1 MNRQETA
8 RLLVLINQ
16 AYPRFEIPS
25 DKIVDTAN
33 LWAEMFKDKPYE
45 NVSQAVKQLITEL
58 KYPPTIADVY
68 QKLDQIANPN
78 RIGRVIG
85 IIDLWNE
92 VLEALPKAKQYIE
105 QSYAERK
112 IEIIYDE
119 KIGACIVK
127 ETKELTDGVDS
138 EELAREVYDKLSD
151 ENKRYFG
158 RYENFKDIAEKMDFT
173 EFQKFEKANYIK
185 MVQPIL
191 RS

>member
-8 RLLVLINQ
+8 RLLVVINQ

-25 DKIVDTAN
+25 EKIVDTAN

-45 NVSQAVKQLITEL
+45 NVAQAVKQLITEL

-78 RIGRVIG
+78 RIGKIIG

-92 VLEALPKAKQYIE
+92 VIESLLKAKNYIE
-105 QSYAERK
+105 QSYTERK
-112 IEIIYDE
+112 SEVVYDE
-119 KIGACIVK
+119 TTGYCKVL
-127 ETKELTDGVDS
+127 ERKELTDGIDS
-138 EELAREVYDKLSD
+138 EEMAKEVYDKMSS

-158 RYENFKDIAEKMDFT
+158 SCENFLKTAQEIDLD
-173 EFQKFEKANYIK
+173 EFQKFEKGNYIK
-185 MVQPIL
+185 LVQPIL

>member
-8 RLLVLINQ
+8 RLLVVINQ

-45 NVSQAVKQLITEL
+45 NVAQAVKQLITEL

-92 VLEALPKAKQYIE
+92 ALDSLGKAKGYIESVSEDYEESVEFDEETQSCKIKRIKSGDSMERALEA
-105 QSYAERK
+105 
-112 IEIIYDE
+112 
-119 KIGACIVK
+119 
-127 ETKELTDGVDS
+127 
-138 EELAREVYDKLSD
+138 YDKLSP

-158 RYENFKDIAEKMDFT
+158 NCDNFLKIAEEMDLD
-173 EFQKFEKANYIK
+173 EFRKYEKGNYIRL
-185 MVQPIL
+185 VQPL
-191 RS
+191 VEK